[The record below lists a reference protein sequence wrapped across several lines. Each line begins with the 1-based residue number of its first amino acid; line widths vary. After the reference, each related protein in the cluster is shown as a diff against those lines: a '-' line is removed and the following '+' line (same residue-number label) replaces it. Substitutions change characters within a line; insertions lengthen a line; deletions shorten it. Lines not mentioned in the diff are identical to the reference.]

1 MPTSHRMPLI
11 FRGQA
16 YAAFLFDMDGTLLDS
31 SPVVKRVWTSWAR
44 RHGHEPAEVLAVCQ
58 GLQYRDTLRRF
69 AKPDLDIE
77 AEAALLLQAELDD
90 IEGVVAISGVKALIE
105 GLDPTRWAIVT
116 SAPKALAETRL
127 RAAGLPVPEHFITGE
142 SVQNG
147 KPNPEGFLKAAKLLG
162 VPIGECLV
170 FEDSPAGVAAG
181 KAAGARVA
189 IVGDLVPASEGDLV
203 ISDYR

>member
-1 MPTSHRMPLI
+1 MATSARTPMM
-11 FRGQA
+11 FRDRA

-31 SPVVKRVWTSWAR
+31 SPVVERVWTSWAR

-58 GLQYRDTLRRF
+58 GLQYRDTLRHF

-90 IEGVVAISGVKALIE
+90 IEGVVAIAGVHALIE
-105 GLDPTRWAIVT
+105 CLDATRWAIVT
-116 SAPKALAETRL
+116 SAPKALAEARL
-127 RAAGLPVPEHFITGE
+127 RAAGLPVPEHLITGE

-189 IVGDLVPASEGDLV
+189 IVGDLVPASEGDLA